1 MKFDYCKDD
10 MILKVYPTVSA
21 CFEEAFS
28 LLKKHF
34 WMLILIIFVGGA
46 VETPMWFMQQGK
58 MNSDGFK
65 LNFSFYEL
73 FQIVYY
79 FFIASVYSYGI
90 ISIFIKLSRKKD
102 FIFEESFSGFKAYSR
117 VILSR
122 LLFLLAVGLG
132 LVLLLIP
139 GIFLACRLIFVPYL
153 IMDKKHGVVDSLK
166 ISYYMTK
173 GYFWTI
179 LGMGILSFVIIILGL
194 VLLGFGILVSLVW
207 INAAFAVFYNACEDL
222 HYKEACEIVSVIPEE
237 KVEDSALLK

>member
-1 MKFDYCKDD
+1 

-21 CFEEAFS
+21 CFAEAFS

-34 WMLILIIFVGGA
+34 WMLILIIFVGSA
-46 VETPMWFMQQGK
+46 VDTPMWFIQQGK
-58 MNSDGFK
+58 VSSDGFEF
-65 LNFSFYEL
+65 NFSFFEL
-73 FQIVYY
+73 YQIVYY

-90 ISIFIKLSRKKD
+90 VSIFIKLARKKD
-102 FIFEESFSGFKAYSR
+102 FVFEESFSGFKTYSR
-117 VILSR
+117 AILSR
-122 LLFLLAVGLG
+122 FLVFLAVGLG

-153 IMDKKHGVVDSLK
+153 IMDKKHCVIDSLK

-222 HYKEACEIVSVIPEE
+222 HYKEACEIVGVIPEE
-237 KVEDSALLK
+237 REES